1 MWLIQGAD
9 GPLRYHNRKEG
20 LIRGGEE
27 EGSQG
32 QEEEISV
39 SAVADAGGAGSRS
52 GAPRRFC
59 CAGCTGAPQ
68 EVRTAAMNPRA

>member
-1 MWLIQGAD
+1 MWVMRGAD

-32 QEEEISV
+32 QEEEISLCSKQV
-39 SAVADAGGAGSRS
+39 GGCWFEDRC
-52 GAPRRFC
+52 PPEWFFC
-59 CAGCTGAPQ
+59 TTREGTPQ
-68 EVRTAAMNPRA
+68 EVRVPGMNRRT